1 MIKKL
6 IIENFRSIEKLKL
19 DLTKFNAL
27 IGPNS
32 SGKSNILKALNLIIG
47 ETYPS
52 VRSFSDHDF
61 YLHDKK
67 SRKILIEVR
76 FNRPLNSN
84 SNIYGFKL
92 TYDGDN
98 LDYLAIDR
106 DGEVLTYSSGKEI
119 KVSNQMREEVTMIY
133 LPLDRQ
139 AHQQITPSQWKIY
152 GKLLKYIASQI
163 DEETKNGFKTGVE
176 DAFKDKISPY
186 IDKVEEMLKGFV
198 KEQTGLD
205 VFLRLSILDPTNI
218 LRDLRPRL
226 RNSSNFEVDVELE
239 GAGIQSAV
247 AIAIARVYT
256 EVIKQPL
263 ILAIEEPELFL
274 HPHGCRHFYKLLKDL
289 SENGMQII
297 YTTHERSFVRI
308 EDFKSICIVRKAGTK
323 TEVFRHHFDI
333 ENLDTVKMA
342 SKFNEELNEIFFAD
356 KVILVEGPD
365 DKIACTLALEKLGID
380 LDKYNIS
387 VVGCGSINEIKPIA
401 QILKGFEIETYAL
414 VDEDPGNNDTS
425 SKIQRIKG
433 VLGDDKVLL
442 QSPSLEGIFNYQQ
455 ITQDYRH
462 IIEECGGRKRKWE
475 KFTKEVAL
483 KVLPLWFEKNEPPEV
498 YKNLK
503 EKLGFTEQ

>member
-6 IIENFRSIEKLKL
+6 IIENFRSIEKLEL

-32 SGKSNILKALNLIIG
+32 SGKSNILKALNLIVG

-52 VRSFSDHDF
+52 VRSFDEHDF
-61 YLHDKK
+61 YLHKKEDK
-67 SRKILIEVR
+67 KILIEVQ
-76 FNRPLNSN
+76 FDEPLTSN
-84 SNIYGFKL
+84 SNVYGFRL

-98 LDYLAIDR
+98 LNYLAIGK
-106 DGEVLTYSSGKEI
+106 DGEILRYSPDKEI
-119 KVSNQMREEVTMIY
+119 KVSNKMREEVTMIY

-152 GKLLKYIASQI
+152 GKLLKYIASKI
-163 DEETKNGFKTGVE
+163 DEEVKNDFKTDVE
-176 DAFKDKISPY
+176 NAFKDKITPY
-186 IDKVEEMLKGFV
+186 IDEIEEMLNDFV
-198 KEQTGLD
+198 KEQTGLN
-205 VFLRLSILDPTNI
+205 VFLKLSLLDPTNI

-226 RNSSNFEVDVELE
+226 RDSSNFEVDVELE
-239 GAGIQSAV
+239 GAGVQSAV

-256 EVIKQPL
+256 DVIKQPL

-274 HPHGCRHFYKLLKDL
+274 HPHGCRHFYKLLRDL
-289 SENGMQII
+289 SGNRMQII

-308 EDFKSICIVRKAGTK
+308 EDFKSICIVRKTGTK
-323 TEVFRHHFDI
+323 TEVFRHHSDI
-333 ENLDTVKMA
+333 ENLDAIKMA
-342 SKFNEELNEIFFAD
+342 SKFDEELNEIFFAD

-365 DKIACTLALEKLGID
+365 DKIACTLALEKLEVD

-414 VDEDPGNNDTS
+414 VDEDPGNDDTNK
-425 SKIQRIKG
+425 KIQSIKG
-433 VLGDDKVLL
+433 VLGNDKVLL
-442 QSPSLEGIFNYQQ
+442 QSPSLEGIFNYRQ
-455 ITQDYRH
+455 ITKEYYH
-462 IIEECGGRKRKWE
+462 IIDECGGRKRKWE

-503 EKLGFTEQ
+503 EKLGFS